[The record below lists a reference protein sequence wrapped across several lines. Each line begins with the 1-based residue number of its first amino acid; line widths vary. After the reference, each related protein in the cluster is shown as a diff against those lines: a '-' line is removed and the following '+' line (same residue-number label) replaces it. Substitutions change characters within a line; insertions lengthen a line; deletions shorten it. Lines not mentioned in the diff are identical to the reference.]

1 MWMHRKIPMHLHNLL
16 TMMNSTTTTMGM
28 RTNSRTKKLVKLL
41 EMFIA
46 QEYLYT
52 EEQIIEMKRQL
63 RVVKEEM
70 NILNTKL
77 KRGFGS

>member
-1 MWMHRKIPMHLHNLL
+1 
-16 TMMNSTTTTMGM
+16 MGM

-52 EEQIIEMKRQL
+52 EEQIIEMKKQL

-70 NILNTKL
+70 NNLNIKL

>member
-1 MWMHRKIPMHLHNLL
+1 MLVLTTK
-16 TMMNSTTTTMGM
+16 TMMTTMGM

-70 NILNTKL
+70 NTLNTKL

>member
-1 MWMHRKIPMHLHNLL
+1 MLVLTTK
-16 TMMNSTTTTMGM
+16 TMMTTMGM

-70 NILNTKL
+70 NNLNIKL
-77 KRGFGS
+77 KRGFGSWP

>member
-1 MWMHRKIPMHLHNLL
+1 MLVLTTK
-16 TMMNSTTTTMGM
+16 TMMTTMGM

-46 QEYLYT
+46 QEYLYS
-52 EEQIIEMKRQL
+52 EEQIIKMKKQL

-70 NILNTKL
+70 NNLNTKL

>member
-1 MWMHRKIPMHLHNLL
+1 MLVLTTK
-16 TMMNSTTTTMGM
+16 TMMTTMGM

-52 EEQIIEMKRQL
+52 EEQIIEMKKQL

-70 NILNTKL
+70 NNLNTKL
-77 KRGFGS
+77 KRGFGT

>member
-1 MWMHRKIPMHLHNLL
+1 MLVLTIK
-16 TMMNSTTTTMGM
+16 TMMTTMGT

-70 NILNTKL
+70 NNLNTKL

>member
-1 MWMHRKIPMHLHNLL
+1 MLVLTTK
-16 TMMNSTTTTMGM
+16 TMMTTMGM

-52 EEQIIEMKRQL
+52 EEQIIEMKKQL

-70 NILNTKL
+70 NNANIKS
-77 KRGFGS
+77 KKGFG